1 MIAPWASR
9 FVGIPHEYAKS
20 SRESADCYGLLRL
33 VYREVFA
40 IEIPDLEEQL
50 RAVDKDAA
58 KIREMV
64 EHDSASWIEVVEPE
78 IGDAVVL
85 NFCGRPTHVAVYVG
99 DKRILTTTP
108 RHSSVI
114 DDLRS
119 FRWKNKV
126 EAYYR
131 HPMLSA

>member
-9 FVGIPHEYAKS
+9 FVGIPHVYAAS
-20 SRESADCYGLLRL
+20 SFGAADCYGLLRL
-33 VYREVFA
+33 VYREVFS

-50 RAVDKDAA
+50 HAVARDANKILDMVRRDAA
-58 KIREMV
+58 AWMKV
-64 EHDSASWIEVVEPE
+64 EEPE

-108 RHSSVI
+108 RHTSVI

-131 HPMLSA
+131 HPMRSA